1 MASYPIDDCHAIAD
15 VAWLAFGDG
24 LLKLA
29 S

>member
-1 MASYPIDDCHAIAD
+1 MVSYPIDDCHAIAD
-15 VAWLAFGDG
+15 VACLAFGDG